1 MCSFFFEEWNCLR
14 TGKRQ
19 KRRINNLNF
28 LRHFLKLD
36 KSNWRVASPEIVCFH
51 CIWYSSIR
59 FCKLSGVWEGV
70 WDDNYFCFCTWPSFS
85 FTKMNSSKWNFESEE
100 EKFIGG
106 TWLKFFLPTFEM
118 EWRNAT
124 FTLDDV
130 ACYQLF
136 NLYSACILFLR
147 LFSTLISCMTNYSF
161 ILARNFSVNV

>member
-59 FCKLSGVWEGV
+59 FFKLSGVWEGV
-70 WDDNYFCFCTWPSFS
+70 WDDNYFSFCIWPSFS
-85 FTKMNSSKWNFESEE
+85 FTKMNSSKWNFESEQ

-106 TWLKFFLPTFEM
+106 TWLKFFFFQLLKWNDEM
-118 EWRNAT
+118 QPLHWMM
-124 FTLDDV
+124 LLV
-130 ACYQLF
+130 
-136 NLYSACILFLR
+136 
-147 LFSTLISCMTNYSF
+147 ISCLTYILPVSYFWGYS
-161 ILARNFSVNV
+161 LL